1 MRSTSA
7 ALLLG
12 CLAPAAVLGICP
24 ARADGD
30 IYVRTPRPA
39 PHRQLIEGRS
49 ASEEP
54 GSSYGRPGNDFG
66 PGYPAGASQAPIH
79 GRSATRAIS
88 RARNLRADDDAA
100 QATKFTTDLRGSA
113 RR

>member
-1 MRSTSA
+1 MGSTSA

-66 PGYPAGASQAPIH
+66 PGYPAGASSSPYPWAIGNQGDFPGTEFTR
-79 GRSATRAIS
+79 GR
-88 RARNLRADDDAA
+88 
-100 QATKFTTDLRGSA
+100 
-113 RR
+113 